1 MKLSKSGYRNVS
13 YKRVFGN
20 MKWVARVQL
29 NKVVFETTC
38 ESELEAAK
46 QVDLFLMRQGKDP
59 INVFKKK
66 AV

>member
-1 MKLSKSGYRNVS
+1 
-13 YKRVFGN
+13 

-38 ESELEAAK
+38 ENELEAAK

-59 INVFKKK
+59 VNVFKKK
-66 AV
+66 VA